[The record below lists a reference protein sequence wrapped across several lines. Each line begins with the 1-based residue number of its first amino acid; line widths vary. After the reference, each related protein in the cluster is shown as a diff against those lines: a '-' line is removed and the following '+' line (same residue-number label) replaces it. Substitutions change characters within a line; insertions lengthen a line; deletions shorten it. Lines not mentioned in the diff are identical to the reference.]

1 MSRTFIGFDFGT
13 KRIGVATGQDVTGTA
28 QAIGTVSNSG
38 KEGPWTEIKALID
51 EWRPDGLV
59 VGIPFTS
66 IDSETELARAT
77 RNFAAKLNTRYH
89 LPVDFI
95 DETLTSIAAEQII
108 SSATVPGKRFTKKRE
123 TLRDQIAAELILQ
136 TYLNHQLNCADA
148 NRD

>member
-66 IDSETELARAT
+66 IDSETELARAA
-77 RNFAAKLNTRYH
+77 RNFAGFRRSN
-89 LPVDFI
+89 PF
-95 DETLTSIAAEQII
+95 Q
-108 SSATVPGKRFTKKRE
+108 
-123 TLRDQIAAELILQ
+123 
-136 TYLNHQLNCADA
+136 
-148 NRD
+148 